1 MSLPLRDRLAK
12 DLTQA
17 TKNRDALRTST
28 LRLINATIKDREIA
42 RRVDDDA
49 QAISDSDIVAIIG
62 RMVRQR
68 QESARAF
75 EEGGRMELAERERAE
90 ITILE
95 GYLPRQ
101 LSEAE
106 ILAAIEAEIAATGA
120 GSIRDIGRVM
130 AGLKERYAGQMDFGT
145 VGPMVRRRL
154 S

>member
-1 MSLPLRDRLAK
+1 MSLRDRLAK
-12 DLTQA
+12 DLKQA

-49 QAISDSDIVAIIG
+49 QEISDSDIVAIIS

-75 EEGGRMELAERERAE
+75 EEGGRMELAERERTE

-95 GYLPRQ
+95 GYLPKQ

-106 ILAAIEAEIAATGA
+106 ILAAIEAEIEATGA